1 VTTQS
6 VDPARAAEPAVDLTE
21 LFHDDHLPVVRQ
33 LGERPRG
40 VAEPIDERDADT
52 SAAVWQGLAGAGA
65 LELGLPDVTGTMPRL
80 RPVAP
85 VAEVIGRALYQSPY
99 FDTLTAMDLLAVSA
113 AADGHGLLDPIAAG
127 EVTIAVA
134 VQDDRE
140 DLCLPGRI
148 EADPRTGRLSG
159 VRRFVAFAPDV
170 DYLLVVGRPSDDAAP
185 IAALVSP
192 GRPGVVARRH
202 DDIGRG
208 DLYAVMFDSVPVE
221 LDVGLPGG
229 WHGVLARA
237 RLRHA
242 CYLVGLCL
250 GALELSVGYAR
261 RRQVFGQALGKFQ
274 GPAFRLAELA
284 ARTEAVRTLAHQACA
299 DADAGAAVE
308 LAACHAVLLAGELAT
323 DVGAEAIQLHGS
335 YGMTMACDAQRFYRR
350 AVVDGIRFGTGRQ
363 LRREAMTL
371 ISGTTGE
378 GVRA

>member
-1 VTTQS
+1 MTSSS
-6 VDPARAAEPAVDLTE
+6 VDPARVDLAE
-21 LFHDDHLPVVRQ
+21 LFHDDYLPVIRQ

-40 VAEPIDERDADT
+40 VAEPIDEQDAAT
-52 SAAVWQGLAGAGA
+52 AEAVWQGLAGSGA
-65 LELGLPDVTGTMPRL
+65 LVLGLPDVAGTLPRL

-99 FDTLTAMDLLAVSA
+99 FDTLTAMDLLATSA
-113 AADGHGLLDPIAAG
+113 AADGNGLLDLLAAG
-127 EVTIAVA
+127 ELTIAVA
-134 VQDDRE
+134 AEADPE
-140 DLCLPGRI
+140 DLRLPGRI
-148 EADPRTGRLSG
+148 DVDPSTGRLSG
-159 VRRFVAFAPDV
+159 ERRFVAFAPDV
-170 DYLLVVGRPSDDAAP
+170 DYLLVVGRPSDRAAP
-185 IAALVSP
+185 VAALVSAH
-192 GRPGVVARRH
+192 RPGVRTRRH

-208 DLYAVMFDSVPVE
+208 DLYAVTFDAVPAD
-221 LDVGLPGG
+221 LDLGRPGG
-229 WHGVLARA
+229 WPGLLARA

-308 LAACHAVLLAGELAT
+308 LAACQAVMLAGELAV

-335 YGMTMACDAQRFYRR
+335 YGMTMPCDAQRFYRR

-363 LRREAMTL
+363 LRREA
-371 ISGTTGE
+371 TTNPSSWE
-378 GVRA
+378 ADQP

>member
-1 VTTQS
+1 VTAQS
-6 VDPARAAEPAVDLTE
+6 VDAEVDLAE
-21 LFHDDHLPVVRQ
+21 LFHDDYLSVIRQ

-40 VAEPIDERDADT
+40 VAEPIDERD
-52 SAAVWQGLAGAGA
+52 SATGEAVWQGLAGAGA
-65 LELGLPDVTGTMPRL
+65 LELGLPDAAGTMPRL

-99 FDTLTAMDLLAVSA
+99 FDTLTAMDVLAVSA
-113 AADGHGLLDPIAAG
+113 PADGHGWLDPMAAG
-127 EVTIAVA
+127 ELTIAVA
-134 VQDDRE
+134 AQDDLRR
-140 DLCLPGRI
+140 PGRI
-148 EADPRTGRLSG
+148 DVDPRTGRLSG
-159 VRRFVAFAPDV
+159 ERRFVAFAPDV

-185 IAALVSP
+185 IAALVSAAW
-192 GRPGVVARRH
+192 PGVRTRRH

-208 DLYAVMFDSVPVE
+208 DLYAVTFDSVPAD
-221 LDVGLPGG
+221 LDLRLPG
-229 WHGVLARA
+229 WHEILARA

-242 CYLVGLCL
+242 CYLVGLCR

-261 RRQVFGQALGKFQ
+261 RRQVFGQSLGKFQ

-363 LRREAMTL
+363 LRREAMAL
-371 ISGTTGE
+371 G
-378 GVRA
+378 A